1 VDDAKIGIGSNS
13 GVLYFLHDD
22 ANGAAHEG
30 RKSPVKRLLAA
41 AIGTLGLAS
50 ALVACSSGGHTASPG
65 SSTAPSAA
73 AGTSAQVKVG
83 GTDLAGLNPAS
94 VTCVKTGGKID
105 IGSGSTGGAQQAL
118 AVVMTDEATPKV
130 ESLALVVDGNALS
143 VSNGMG
149 AKVGSV
155 NVAVDGK
162 TYTITGKAQ
171 GADLKNPMAGM
182 VTKDFNIKVTC
193 G

>member
-1 VDDAKIGIGSNS
+1 M
-13 GVLYFLHDD
+13 
-22 ANGAAHEG
+22 
-30 RKSPVKRLLAA
+30 KRLLVG
-41 AIGTLGLAS
+41 AIGTLGIAS
-50 ALVACSSGGHTASPG
+50 AVVGCSSGGHTASPA
-65 SSTAPSAA
+65 SSTAAA
-73 AGTSAQVKVG
+73 SVSSGSGAQIKVG
-83 GTDLAGLNPAS
+83 GTDLAGVNPSS
-94 VTCVKTGGKID
+94 VTCVKQGGKIN

-143 VSNGMG
+143 VASNMG
-149 AKVGSV
+149 ANVGSA

-162 TYTITGKAQ
+162 TYTITGQAQ

-182 VTKDFNIKVTC
+182 ITKDFSIKVTC

>member
-1 VDDAKIGIGSNS
+1 M
-13 GVLYFLHDD
+13 
-22 ANGAAHEG
+22 
-30 RKSPVKRLLAA
+30 KRLLAG
-41 AIGTLGLAS
+41 AIGTLG
-50 ALVACSSGGHTASPG
+50 VAAAVVGCSSGGHTASSPTT
-65 SSTAPSAA
+65 SPAPSVVAN
-73 AGTSAQVKVG
+73 GGGAQVKVG
-83 GTDLAGLNPAS
+83 GADLAGVNPGS
-94 VTCVKTGGKID
+94 VTCVKQGGKID

-143 VSNGMG
+143 VADNMG
-149 AKVGSV
+149 AKVGSA

-162 TYTITGKAQ
+162 TYTITGQAQ

-182 VTKDFNIKVTC
+182 ITKDFSIKVTC

>member
-1 VDDAKIGIGSNS
+1 MGRRTK
-13 GVLYFLHDD
+13 
-22 ANGAAHEG
+22 EG
-30 RKSPVKRLLAA
+30 NAVKRLLAA
-41 AIGTLGLAS
+41 AIGTLGCATAS
-50 ALVACSSGGHTASPG
+50 VALVGCSSGGHTASPA

-73 AGTSAQVKVG
+73 TGTSPQVKVG

-94 VTCVKTGGKID
+94 VTCVRTGGKID

-143 VSNGMG
+143 VSNAMG
-149 AKVGSV
+149 VKVGSA

-162 TYTITGKAQ
+162 TYTITGQAQ

-182 VTKDFNIKVTC
+182 IAKDFNIKVTC

>member
-1 VDDAKIGIGSNS
+1 MK
-13 GVLYFLHDD
+13 
-22 ANGAAHEG
+22 EG
-30 RKSPVKRLLAA
+30 KPVKRLIAG
-41 AIGTLGLAS
+41 AIGTLGVAS
-50 ALVACSSGGHTASPG
+50 ALVGCSSGGHTASPA

-73 AGTSAQVKVG
+73 TGTNAQVKVG
-83 GTDLAGLNPAS
+83 GTDLAGVNPSS
-94 VTCVKTGGKID
+94 VTCVRTGGKID
-105 IGSGSTGGAQQAL
+105 IGSGNTGAQQAL

-149 AKVGSV
+149 AKVGSA

-162 TYTITGKAQ
+162 TYTITGQAQ
-171 GADLKNPMAGM
+171 GADMKNPMAGM
-182 VTKDFNIKVTC
+182 ITKDFNIKVTC

>member
-1 VDDAKIGIGSNS
+1 M
-13 GVLYFLHDD
+13 
-22 ANGAAHEG
+22 
-30 RKSPVKRLLAA
+30 KRLLAA
-41 AIGTLGLAS
+41 GIGTLGLAS

-65 SSTAPSAA
+65 SSPAPSAA
-73 AGTSAQVKVG
+73 GTGAQVKVG

-94 VTCVKTGGKID
+94 VTCVKASGKID

-118 AVVMTDEATPKV
+118 AVVMTDETTPKV

-149 AKVGSV
+149 AKVGSA

-162 TYTITGKAQ
+162 TYTITGQAQ